1 MSDRMSKTQKVLLIL
16 TGCLVL
22 VCYLLSLQ
30 TKNELRVKSARPVA
44 VEHNDP
50 RSTVRGSLATTP
62 HKWNAQVTTQSNSS
76 LSSSRLQ
83 RLRLLRS
90 QHLKAIANHSKSA
103 PPSISTPQG
112 SHVGEEGCIKIG
124 NFSSIVRTDVWKTFR
139 TLLENYTQF
148 HKDGIERLKR
158 GNKSV
163 RTLTWSCYEPK
174 SCSGTG
180 DQFSRIK
187 QVFLLALMS
196 RRVFTIY
203 WDSESL
209 KTMHYLQPNK
219 IDWSYF
225 DEDSGMHIVHD
236 EEVKNLD
243 KGYYN
248 QMYELLMSQNRSHV
262 TMNHELMV
270 PIGRSFSRVLSCK
283 NISSEMARIGMSAL
297 WYKDIPKV
305 FIYGEIIRYLFKFL
319 PEVVNA
325 VDVVQKFLGIHDQ
338 PYLGVHIRTGFL
350 GTDFEEEGRFSKK
363 KIYRDTADWESTI
376 KCSIDKATK
385 SLGPNA
391 TVFLAT
397 DSYLVKQL
405 AAEKYST
412 RVRQIN
418 MTLQHVAYIKQG
430 GEKEQKQEMEF
441 SLRNID
447 GYTATWIDFL
457 LLARSSVLV
466 HSISMFSGL
475 AQQYCSI
482 PRHYYTP
489 RCTKTP
495 K

>member
-1 MSDRMSKTQKVLLIL
+1 MLFALIKRAKKRDKNVRPAYQPVIQENKLSDSSRTQLF
-16 TGCLVL
+16 
-22 VCYLLSLQ
+22 
-30 TKNELRVKSARPVA
+30 
-44 VEHNDP
+44 
-50 RSTVRGSLATTP
+50 
-62 HKWNAQVTTQSNSS
+62 SNSS
-76 LSSSRLQ
+76 GNNKSYRTQYNRLQ
-83 RLRLLRS
+83 RLRLLHS

-112 SHVGEEGCIKIG
+112 SHVGEEGCTKIG

-236 EEVKNLD
+236 EEVHN
-243 KGYYN
+243 GYSR
-248 QMYELLMSQNRSHV
+248 MYDALMDHNRTHV
-262 TMNHELMV
+262 TMNQELRV
-270 PIGRSFSRVLSCK
+270 PLYKSFSKMFSFCKIVSKKMAKIGVSEVLDNK
-283 NISSEMARIGMSAL
+283 F
-297 WYKDIPKV
+297 PQV
-305 FIYGEIIRYLFKFL
+305 FILGEIVRYLFKFS
-319 PEVVNA
+319 PEVMHAVN
-325 VDVVQKFLGIHDQ
+325 DVEHFLGIHDN
-338 PYLGVHIRTGFL
+338 PYLAVHIRTGFL
-350 GTDFEEEGRFSKK
+350 GTHYEESGKFPKH
-363 KIYRDTADWESTI
+363 KIYRDTSDWESTLN
-376 KCSIDKATK
+376 CSLDKATK

-397 DSYLVKQL
+397 DSHLVKQL

-430 GEKEQKQEMEF
+430 GQQNTNF
-441 SLRNID
+441 SLNDID
-447 GYTATWIDFL
+447 GYMATWIDFL

-466 HSISMFSGL
+466 HPVSMFSNL
-475 AQQYCSI
+475 AAEYCSI
-482 PRHYYTP
+482 SEHYYVP
-489 RCTKTP
+489 RCSRYP